1 MTKKEFMEMQQQAK
15 TIMEYKHR
23 HMKKFSEVTTS
34 INKNFDNPDYEWMF
48 IHTDSQDDTIH
59 VCGTMTD
66 VFAINVAIGVLVNQ
80 IRKSRLNA
88 TQVFKEM
95 FNQCNELEIKAIIN
109 SLYGKQS

>member
-1 MTKKEFMEMQQQAK
+1 MTKKELQEMQEQCK
-15 TIMEYKHR
+15 TIMAYKQR
-23 HMKKFSEVTTS
+23 HMEKFRDVTTS

-88 TQVFKEM
+88 TQVFKEL
-95 FNQCNELEIKAIIN
+95 FKQCNELEIKSIIN
-109 SLYGKQS
+109 SLYGTQS

>member
-15 TIMEYKHR
+15 TIMEYKRR
-23 HMKKFSEVTTS
+23 HMKKFNEVTTS

-80 IRKSRLNA
+80 IRKSKLNA
-88 TQVFKEM
+88 TQVFKEL